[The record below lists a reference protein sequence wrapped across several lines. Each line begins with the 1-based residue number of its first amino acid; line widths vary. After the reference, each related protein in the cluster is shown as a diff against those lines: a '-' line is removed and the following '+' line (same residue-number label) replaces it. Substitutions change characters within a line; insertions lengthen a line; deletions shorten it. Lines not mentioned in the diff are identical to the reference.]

1 MRICVPT
8 EVKNNEY
15 RVALTPA
22 GVHDLVAAGHEVFVQ
37 RGAGVGSSMPD
48 AEYEAAGATLLD
60 DAAEVWARAELLLKV
75 KEPIAS
81 EYGYFRDDLVLF
93 TYLHLAADRP
103 LTDRLVADRVT
114 AIAYE
119 TVQLAGGGLPLLAP
133 MSEVA
138 GRLAPTVG
146 AATLHALG
154 RAASAC
160 SCRAC
165 RAPAPARV
173 TVIGGGVAGAN
184 AAVIAVGLGADVTVF
199 DTNVQRLRYLD
210 DHFQGRV
217 KTAASNPLDLDRAV
231 VDSDLVI
238 GSVLIPGA
246 KAPKLVTNDMVSR
259 MRPGSVLVD
268 IAVDQG
274 GCFED
279 TRPTTHAD
287 PTFPVHGSVFYC
299 VANMPGAV
307 PNTSTSALTNA
318 TLPYIRQIARRGWK
332 DALRADAALAAGLN
346 TVGGDRRQPGR
357 RDRARPGARAAGG
370 RAGLSR
376 PVRLRTLRARRP
388 ASAPGRAASARV
400 RRGRR
405 RSSGCTRPGPR
416 GRAPRCRG

>member
-1 MRICVPT
+1 MRISVPT

-22 GVHDLVAAGHEVFVQ
+22 GVHDLVVAGHEVFVQ
-37 RGAGVGSSMPD
+37 RGAGTGSSMPD
-48 AEYEAAGATLLD
+48 AEYEAAGATMLD
-60 DAAEVWARAELLLKV
+60 DAADVWARAELLLKV

-81 EYGYFRDDLVLF
+81 EYAYFRDDLVIF
-93 TYLHLAADRP
+93 TYLHLAADRA
-103 LTDRLVADRVT
+103 LTDRLVADGVT

-119 TVQLAGGGLPLLAP
+119 TVQLPGGGLPLLAP

-146 AATLHALG
+146 AATLMRSAGGLG
-154 RAASAC
+154 LLMSGVPGTRPAS
-160 SCRAC
+160 
-165 RAPAPARV
+165 V

-184 AAVIAVGLGADVTVF
+184 AAVVAVGLGADVTVF

-217 KTAASNPLDLDRAV
+217 KTAASNPLDLDNAV
-231 VDSDLVI
+231 VASDLVI

-246 KAPKLVTNDMVSR
+246 KAPKLVTNDMVAR

-318 TLPYIRQIARRGWK
+318 TLPYVRQIARRGWRE
-332 DALRADAALAAGLN
+332 ALRADDALAAGLN
-346 TVGGDRRQPGR
+346 TV
-357 RDRARPGARAAGG
+357 AGG
-370 RAGLSR
+370 IVNAG
-376 PVRLRTLRARRP
+376 VAAAHGVEP
-388 ASAPGRAASARV
+388 ASLVRALD
-400 RRGRR
+400 G
-405 RSSGCTRPGPR
+405 
-416 GRAPRCRG
+416 

>member
-1 MRICVPT
+1 MQIGVPT

-22 GVHDLVAAGHEVFVQ
+22 GVHDLVVAGHEVLVQ
-37 RGAGVGSSMPD
+37 SGAGTGSSMAD
-48 AEYEAAGATLLD
+48 AEYAAAGAELVDGAD
-60 DAAEVWARAELLLKV
+60 DVWARAELLLKV

-81 EYGYFRDDLVLF
+81 EYRHFRDDLVLF

-103 LTDRLVADRVT
+103 LTERLVADGVT

-119 TVQLAGGGLPLLAP
+119 TVQGVGGGLPLLAP

-138 GRLAPTVG
+138 GRLAPMVG
-146 AATLHALG
+146 ASTLMRSAGGLGLLMSGVPGTRPAT
-154 RAASAC
+154 
-160 SCRAC
+160 
-165 RAPAPARV
+165 V
-173 TVIGGGVAGAN
+173 TVIGGGVAGSN
-184 AAVIAVGLGADVTVF
+184 AAVIAVGMGADVTVF
-199 DTNVQRLRYLD
+199 DTNVARLRYLD

-231 VDSDLVI
+231 IASDLVI

-246 KAPKLVTNDMVSR
+246 KAPKLVTNEMVSR

-287 PTFPVHGSVFYC
+287 PTFTVHESVFYC

-318 TLPYIRQIARRGWK
+318 TLPYVRAIAGRGWRE
-332 DALRADAALAAGLN
+332 ALRADAGLAGGLN
-346 TVGGDRRQPGR
+346 TT
-357 RDRARPGARAAGG
+357 AGVVAN
-370 RAGLSR
+370 AG
-376 PVRLRTLRARRP
+376 V
-388 ASAPGRAASARV
+388 ASAHGLAAVSTAD
-400 RRGRR
+400 
-405 RSSGCTRPGPR
+405 
-416 GRAPRCRG
+416 ALA

>member
-8 EVKNNEY
+8 EIKNNEY

-22 GVHDLVAAGHEVFVQ
+22 GVHDLAAAGHEVYVQ
-37 RGAGVGSSMPD
+37 RGAGVGSSMTD
-48 AEYEAAGATLLD
+48 AEYEAAGASLLD
-60 DAAEVWARAELLLKV
+60 DAAEIWARAELLLKV
-75 KEPIAS
+75 KEPIAA
-81 EYGYFRDDLVLF
+81 EYDYFRDDLVLF

-103 LTDRLVADRVT
+103 LTERLLADGVT

-119 TVQLAGGGLPLLAP
+119 TVQLPGGTLPLLAP

-146 AATLHALG
+146 AATLMRSAGGLG
-154 RAASAC
+154 LLMSGVPGTRPAS
-160 SCRAC
+160 
-165 RAPAPARV
+165 V

-184 AAVIAVGLGADVTVF
+184 AAVIAAGLGADVTIF
-199 DTNVQRLRYLD
+199 DTNIQRLRFLD

-231 VDSDLVI
+231 TGSDLVI

-246 KAPKLVTNDMVSR
+246 KAPKLVTNDMVAR

-279 TRPTTHAD
+279 THPTTHAD

-318 TLPYIRQIARRGWK
+318 TLPYVRRIASAGWRE
-332 DALRADAALAAGLN
+332 ALRTDPALALGLN
-346 TVGGDRRQPGR
+346 T
-357 RDRARPGARAAGG
+357 AGG
-370 RAGLSR
+370 RAVNAGVAAAHDLS
-376 PVRLRTLRARRP
+376 
-388 ASAPGRAASARV
+388 AAALEDV
-400 RRGRR
+400 LV
-405 RSSGCTRPGPR
+405 
-416 GRAPRCRG
+416 

>member
-8 EVKNNEY
+8 EVKEHEH
-15 RVALTPA
+15 RVALTPS

-37 RGAGVGSSMPD
+37 RGAGIGSSMTD
-48 AEYEAAGATLLD
+48 EDYTDAGAVLLD
-60 DAAEVWARAELLLKV
+60 DPADVWARAELLLKV
-75 KEPIAS
+75 KEPVAS

-93 TYLHLAADRP
+93 AYLHLAADRA
-103 LTDRLVADRVT
+103 LTERLRDERVT

-119 TVQLAGGGLPLLAP
+119 TVQLPGGGLPLLAP

-146 AATLHALG
+146 AHTLLRSQGGLG
-154 RAASAC
+154 LLMSGVPGTR
-160 SCRAC
+160 
-165 RAPAPARV
+165 PAEV

-184 AAVIAVGLGADVTVF
+184 AAVIAVGLGARVTVF

-210 DHFQGRV
+210 DHFQGRIR
-217 KTAASNPLDLDRAV
+217 TAASHPLDLERAV
-231 VDSDLVI
+231 VASDLVI

-246 KAPKLVTNDMVSR
+246 RAPKLVSNETVSR

-279 TRPTTHAD
+279 TRPTTHAS
-287 PTFPVHGSVFYC
+287 PTFEVHGSVFYC

-318 TLPYIRQIARRGWK
+318 TLPYVRAIARHGWR
-332 DALRADAALAAGLN
+332 DAMRADPALAAGLN
-346 TVGGDRRQPGR
+346 TTDGR
-357 RDRARPGARAAGG
+357 IVNAGVAA
-370 RAGLSR
+370 AHDL
-376 PVRLRTLRARRP
+376 P
-388 ASAPGRAASARV
+388 AASLADAV
-400 RRGRR
+400 V
-405 RSSGCTRPGPR
+405 
-416 GRAPRCRG
+416 

>member
-1 MRICVPT
+1 MRISVPT
-8 EVKNNEY
+8 EIKNNEY

-22 GVHDLVAAGHEVFVQ
+22 GVHDLAAAGHEVFVQ
-37 RGAGVGSSMPD
+37 RGAGLGSSMTD
-48 AEYEAAGATLLD
+48 AEYADAGATLLD

-75 KEPIAS
+75 KEPIQA
-81 EYGYFRDDLVLF
+81 EYGHFRDDLVLF

-103 LTDRLVADRVT
+103 LTDRLIADGVT

-119 TVQLAGGGLPLLAP
+119 TVQQAGGGLPLLAP

-146 AATLHALG
+146 AATLLRSAGGLG
-154 RAASAC
+154 LLMSGVPGTR
-160 SCRAC
+160 
-165 RAPAPARV
+165 PATV

-184 AAVIAVGLGADVTVF
+184 AAVIAAGLGADVTIF
-199 DTNVQRLRYLD
+199 DTNIQRLRFLD

-217 KTAASNPLDLDRAV
+217 KTASSNPLDLDRAV
-231 VDSDLVI
+231 VASDLVI

-246 KAPKLVTNDMVSR
+246 KAPKLVTNDMVRR

-287 PTFPVHGSVFYC
+287 PTFEVHGSVFYC

-318 TLPYIRQIARRGWK
+318 TLPYVRRIAALGWER
-332 DALRADAALAAGLN
+332 ALGADPALAAGLN
-346 TVGGDRRQPGR
+346 TTGGGVVN
-357 RDRARPGARAAGG
+357 AGV
-370 RAGLSR
+370 AEAHGLALT
-376 PVRLRTLRARRP
+376 PLADVLA
-388 ASAPGRAASARV
+388 
-400 RRGRR
+400 
-405 RSSGCTRPGPR
+405 
-416 GRAPRCRG
+416 

>member
-8 EVKNNEY
+8 EIKNNEY

-22 GVHDLVAAGHEVFVQ
+22 GVHDLTAAGHEVAVQ
-37 RGAGVGSSMPD
+37 RGAGAGSSMSD
-48 AEYEAAGATLLD
+48 DEYAAAGAILLD
-60 DAAEVWARAELLLKV
+60 DPAEIWARAELLLKV
-75 KEPIAS
+75 KEPIAA
-81 EYGYFRDDLVLF
+81 EYDYFRDDLVLF

-103 LTDRLVADRVT
+103 LTERLLADGVT

-119 TVQLAGGGLPLLAP
+119 TVQLPGGTLPLLAP

-146 AATLHALG
+146 AATLLRSAGGLG
-154 RAASAC
+154 LLMSGVPGTCPAS
-160 SCRAC
+160 
-165 RAPAPARV
+165 V

-184 AAVIAVGLGADVTVF
+184 AAVIAAGLGADVTIF
-199 DTNVQRLRYLD
+199 DTNIQRLRFLD

-231 VDSDLVI
+231 VGSDLVI

-246 KAPKLVTNDMVSR
+246 KAPKLVTNDMVAR

-279 TRPTTHAD
+279 THPTTHAD

-318 TLPYIRQIARRGWK
+318 TLPYVRRIASAGWRE
-332 DALRADAALAAGLN
+332 ALRTDPALALGLN
-346 TVGGDRRQPGR
+346 T
-357 RDRARPGARAAGG
+357 AGG
-370 RAGLSR
+370 HAVNAGVAAAHDLS
-376 PVRLRTLRARRP
+376 
-388 ASAPGRAASARV
+388 AAALEDV
-400 RRGRR
+400 LV
-405 RSSGCTRPGPR
+405 
-416 GRAPRCRG
+416 

>member
-1 MRICVPT
+1 MRISVPT

-22 GVHDLVAAGHEVFVQ
+22 GVHDLVASGHEVFVQ
-37 RGAGVGSSMPD
+37 RGAGDGSSMPD
-48 AEYEAAGATLLD
+48 AEYEAAGAVLLD

-81 EYGYFRDDLVLF
+81 EYGYFRDDLVIF

-103 LTDRLVADRVT
+103 LTERLVADGVT

-119 TVQLAGGGLPLLAP
+119 TVQLPGGGLPLLAP

-138 GRLAPTVG
+138 GRLAPMVG
-146 AATLHALG
+146 ASTLMRSAGGLGLLMSGVPGTRPAT
-154 RAASAC
+154 
-160 SCRAC
+160 
-165 RAPAPARV
+165 V

-184 AAVIAVGLGADVTVF
+184 SAYISAGMGADVTIF
-199 DTNVQRLRYLD
+199 DTNIQRLRFLD

-231 VDSDLVI
+231 VASDLVI

-279 TRPTTHAD
+279 THPTTHDD
-287 PTFPVHGSVFYC
+287 PTFRVHDTVFYC

-307 PNTSTSALTNA
+307 PNTSTSALTNT
-318 TLPYIRQIARRGWK
+318 TLPYIRQIARRGWR
-332 DALRADAALAAGLN
+332 DALRADTTLAAGLN
-346 TVGGDRRQPGR
+346 TQSGRVVNPGV
-357 RDRARPGARAAGG
+357 ATAH
-370 RAGLSR
+370 GLELVPLES
-376 PVRLRTLRARRP
+376 VLA
-388 ASAPGRAASARV
+388 
-400 RRGRR
+400 
-405 RSSGCTRPGPR
+405 
-416 GRAPRCRG
+416 

>member
-1 MRICVPT
+1 MRISVPT

-15 RVALTPA
+15 RVALTPS
-22 GVHDLVAAGHEVFVQ
+22 GVHDLVQAGHEVFVQ
-37 RGAGVGSSMPD
+37 RGAGLGSSMPD
-48 AEYEAAGATLLD
+48 AEYEAAGAELLD
-60 DAAEVWARAELLLKV
+60 EAADVWARAELLLKV
-75 KEPIAS
+75 KEPIAE
-81 EYGYFRDDLVLF
+81 EYGYFRGDLVIF

-103 LTDRLVADRVT
+103 LTERLIADRVT

-119 TVQLAGGGLPLLAP
+119 TVQLPGGGLPLLAP

-146 AATLHALG
+146 AATLMRSAGGLG
-154 RAASAC
+154 LLMSGVPGTR
-160 SCRAC
+160 
-165 RAPAPARV
+165 PARV
-173 TVIGGGVAGAN
+173 TIIGGGVAGAN
-184 AAVIAVGLGADVTVF
+184 SAVIAAGLGADVTIF
-199 DTNVQRLRYLD
+199 DTNIQRLRFLD

-231 VDSDLVI
+231 VESDLVI

-246 KAPKLVTNDMVSR
+246 KAPKLVTNDMVAR

-287 PTFPVHGSVFYC
+287 PTFPVHGSIFYC

-318 TLPYIRQIARRGWK
+318 TLPYIRQIARHGWK
-332 DALRADAALAAGLN
+332 DALRADAALTGGLN
-346 TVGGDRRQPGR
+346 TVAGAVVNPGVATAHALELVPLA
-357 RDRARPGARAAGG
+357 DAVA
-370 RAGLSR
+370 
-376 PVRLRTLRARRP
+376 
-388 ASAPGRAASARV
+388 
-400 RRGRR
+400 
-405 RSSGCTRPGPR
+405 
-416 GRAPRCRG
+416 

>member
-1 MRICVPT
+1 MRISVPT

-22 GVHDLVAAGHEVFVQ
+22 GVHDLASAGHEVFVQ
-37 RGAGVGSSMPD
+37 RGAGDGSSMPD
-48 AEYEAAGATLLD
+48 AEYESAGAVLLD

-81 EYGYFRDDLVLF
+81 EYGYFRDDLALF

-103 LTDRLVADRVT
+103 LTDRLVADGVT

-119 TVQLAGGGLPLLAP
+119 TVQLPGGGLPLLAP

-138 GRLAPTVG
+138 GRLAPMVG
-146 AATLHALG
+146 ASTLMRSAGGLGLLMSGVPGTRPAT
-154 RAASAC
+154 
-160 SCRAC
+160 
-165 RAPAPARV
+165 V

-184 AAVIAVGLGADVTVF
+184 SAYISAGMGADVTIF
-199 DTNVQRLRYLD
+199 DTNIQRLRFLD

-231 VDSDLVI
+231 VSSDLVI

-246 KAPKLVTNDMVSR
+246 KAPKLVTNDMVAR

-279 TRPTTHAD
+279 THPTTHAD
-287 PTFPVHGSVFYC
+287 PTFRVHDTVFYC

-318 TLPYIRQIARRGWK
+318 TLPYIRQIARHGWRA
-332 DALRADAALAAGLN
+332 ALRADAALAAGLN
-346 TVGGDRRQPGR
+346 TQ
-357 RDRARPGARAAGG
+357 GG
-370 RAGLSR
+370 RVVNPGVATAHGVDLA
-376 PVRLRTLRARRP
+376 PLE
-388 ASAPGRAASARV
+388 SALA
-400 RRGRR
+400 
-405 RSSGCTRPGPR
+405 
-416 GRAPRCRG
+416 